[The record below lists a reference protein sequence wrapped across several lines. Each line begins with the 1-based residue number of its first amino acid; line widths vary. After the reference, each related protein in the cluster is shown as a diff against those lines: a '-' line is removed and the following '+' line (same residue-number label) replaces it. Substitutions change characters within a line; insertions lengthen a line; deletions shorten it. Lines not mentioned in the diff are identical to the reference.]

1 MKRLLEIDTFRGLL
15 LLIMVINHTPSPL
28 REVTTQPLGFV
39 SAAEAFVF
47 VSAYLCGLIFSR
59 KLKSS
64 GLPELKRLTR
74 RRIRQIYLNH
84 VLVLLFC
91 FAVVGQLLGHQAP
104 FYNML
109 HPYLERPTTA
119 ALSALLL
126 LYQPPLLDILP
137 MYLVFL
143 LLTPLIISVAAR
155 VGWLPPVVT
164 SLLLW
169 LAAQYGLKE
178 WMVSS
183 FAGGWLVV
191 DPGAFNLFSWQLLW
205 ISGLLLGN
213 HLQQDPEHTALALA
227 KIPWPALAGLA
238 TFFFCW
244 RWPWIPVSV
253 DLGGHD
259 WLLDKWRLGPLRLL
273 NFFTLLYLVFWLGPH
288 LAKALGWLKPLA
300 LLGRNMLPLFSLHI
314 CLGLLAIGFIELYE
328 LPDHWCYLILTLQ
341 LGVLLYLSLFL
352 DRFSNNKSGD
362 NAAAPPLRG

>member
-109 HPYLERPTTA
+109 HPYL
-119 ALSALLL
+119 
-126 LYQPPLLDILP
+126 
-137 MYLVFL
+137 
-143 LLTPLIISVAAR
+143 
-155 VGWLPPVVT
+155 
-164 SLLLW
+164 
-169 LAAQYGLKE
+169 
-178 WMVSS
+178 
-183 FAGGWLVV
+183 
-191 DPGAFNLFSWQLLW
+191 
-205 ISGLLLGN
+205 
-213 HLQQDPEHTALALA
+213 
-227 KIPWPALAGLA
+227 
-238 TFFFCW
+238 
-244 RWPWIPVSV
+244 
-253 DLGGHD
+253 
-259 WLLDKWRLGPLRLL
+259 
-273 NFFTLLYLVFWLGPH
+273 
-288 LAKALGWLKPLA
+288 
-300 LLGRNMLPLFSLHI
+300 
-314 CLGLLAIGFIELYE
+314 
-328 LPDHWCYLILTLQ
+328 PDHWCYLILTLQ

-352 DRFSNNKSGD
+352 DRFSNNNSGD